1 MLRRPNWG
9 LGLGLVR
16 RNRIVD
22 PELRKSVLPRRP
34 ASLDLPSSHGDNN
47 YNSNH
52 TRSSNSNNNQP
63 TANGVKTSSKS
74 LLSGSE
80 HSTHNEKWSSSST
93 LGGSKK
99 KTIRIVEEVLTSK
112 CERDDLTE
120 SQKWKNLDDLVEMA
134 YKIRVSYEF
143 DWEKLLEEEE
153 EDESEQEEEDH
164 QPARRKI
171 ERLERP
177 SVHLHKW
184 RNEAPLGGP
193 GVLIV

>member
-1 MLRRPNWG
+1 MLRRPSWG
-9 LGLGLVR
+9 LGLG
-16 RNRIVD
+16 
-22 PELRKSVLPRRP
+22 LRKSVLPRRP

-99 KTIRIVEEVLTSK
+99 KTISIVEEVLTSK
-112 CERDDLTE
+112 RERDDLTE

-153 EDESEQEEEDH
+153 EEDESEEEEEDH